1 MSRNAGMIVGVIAT
15 LILVGIVSFILLAKF
30 YPPLKLYL
38 FGGETQIS
46 SNDIQ
51 FWVKKVQNRN
61 YYKVYARYLKC
72 PLKLS
77 DHAILFRDE
86 EKIGGLTVL
95 FNPEDNKIYGGGWAK
110 GTKREWEFYHL
121 GEGEIKNGIFK
132 TKSEVIR
139 AGIMKLGNEYDP
151 LIVKPITDKRAL
163 KKIKQIEKDI
173 KSGKIKTIG
182 EKEILKKYGYLL
194 KEGK

>member
-1 MSRNAGMIVGVIAT
+1 M
-15 LILVGIVSFILLAKF
+15 LVEISGI
-30 YPPLKLYL
+30 
-38 FGGETQIS
+38 
-46 SNDIQ
+46 
-51 FWVKKVQNRN
+51 
-61 YYKVYARYLKC
+61 
-72 PLKLS
+72 
-77 DHAILFRDE
+77 
-86 EKIGGLTVL
+86 
-95 FNPEDNKIYGGGWAK
+95 PESIMDD
-110 GTKREWEFYHL
+110 L
-121 GEGEIKNGIFK
+121 IKNGIFK

>member
-1 MSRNAGMIVGVIAT
+1 MKM
-15 LILVGIVSFILLAKF
+15 LVEISGI
-30 YPPLKLYL
+30 
-38 FGGETQIS
+38 
-46 SNDIQ
+46 
-51 FWVKKVQNRN
+51 
-61 YYKVYARYLKC
+61 
-72 PLKLS
+72 
-77 DHAILFRDE
+77 
-86 EKIGGLTVL
+86 
-95 FNPEDNKIYGGGWAK
+95 PESIMDD
-110 GTKREWEFYHL
+110 L
-121 GEGEIKNGIFK
+121 IKNGIFK